1 MAAGDG
7 ESGGLI
13 TGCDVDACVAE
24 GNELVV
30 AIDGEGHDAD
40 MVTPETFTSQDGI
53 DTDDGV
59 EEDALLENM

>member
-1 MAAGDG
+1 
-7 ESGGLI
+7 
-13 TGCDVDACVAE
+13 VDACVAE

-30 AIDGEGHDAD
+30 TTDGERRDAD
-40 MVTPETFTSQDGI
+40 TVTPETFTSRDGI